1 MGKITISLSD
11 DVEKRLREHVTK
23 TYPEK
28 PFGKLSK
35 VVEKAV
41 SEWLKNS

>member
-28 PFGKLSK
+28 PFGKLSQ
-35 VVEKAV
+35 VVEEALK
-41 SEWLKNS
+41 EWLASF

>member
-11 DVEKRLREHVTK
+11 EIEKRLREHVTK

-35 VVEKAV
+35 VVEDALK
-41 SEWLKNS
+41 EWFKNH